1 MRERV
6 RMADEAVGGEIF
18 ALRRPRP
25 YSRHWRRGCGEV
37 CRTNQDLCKNP
48 LNGAT
53 CCIGERPA
61 IKD

>member
-1 MRERV
+1 
-6 RMADEAVGGEIF
+6 MADEAVGGEIF

-25 YSRHWRRGCGEV
+25 YSRHWRGGCGEV

>member
-1 MRERV
+1 
-6 RMADEAVGGEIF
+6 MADEVVGESSHCED
-18 ALRRPRP
+18 P
-25 YSRHWRRGCGEV
+25 YSCHWLGGCGEV